1 MPKKT
6 LHTLIICTL
15 ATFTLGTIPLAAQ
28 AATPASGKSQK
39 SSWLYLGANYGYYK
53 ARGGSFDEDNDML
66 EGMIGFHFSPYFGIE
81 ASVLD
86 FGDFGD
92 RLTDAEADGWT
103 GAAILRLPLTET
115 TGIYA
120 KGGLLFWDASIRRAD
135 DAREAIDDS
144 DFFYGVGL
152 DFRVSRLIG
161 INAEYVRYE
170 LDFGDGGPAALVRGS
185 TDIDAFKLGVRF
197 NF

>member
-1 MPKKT
+1 MLKQT
-6 LHTLIICTL
+6 LCMLTVCI
-15 ATFTLGTIPLAAQ
+15 LGAAPLAAQ
-28 AATPASGKSQK
+28 SAGPHTGQKEK

-53 ARGGSFDEDNDML
+53 ARGGSFDEDNDMI
-66 EGMIGFHFSPYFGIE
+66 EGMIGFHFNPHIGIE

-92 RLTDAEADGWT
+92 RLTNAEADGWT
-103 GAAILRLPLTET
+103 TAAILRFPLTDT
-115 TGIYA
+115 TGVYA

-135 DAREAIDDS
+135 DVDEAFDES

-152 DFRVSRLIG
+152 DFRISRMIG

-170 LDFGDGGPAALVRGS
+170 LDFGDSGGAALVRGS
-185 TDIDAFKLGVRF
+185 TDIDAFKLGVRI